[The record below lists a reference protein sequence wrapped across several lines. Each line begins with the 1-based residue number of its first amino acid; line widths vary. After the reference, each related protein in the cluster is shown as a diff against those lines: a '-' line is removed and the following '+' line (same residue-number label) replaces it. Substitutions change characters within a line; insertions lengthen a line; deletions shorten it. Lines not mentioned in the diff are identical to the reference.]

1 MINALV
7 DDNLGI
13 LSSKQ
18 PSGLVEVPKVHE
30 KYEIHSLKSNPQY
43 TANLKTIEIVKNS
56 QSGCDI
62 LNLNAGF
69 FGGASQKAQ
78 QPVTLKEPF
87 NSILE

>member
-18 PSGLVEVPKVHE
+18 PSSLVEVPKVHE

-69 FGGASQKAQ
+69 FGGASQKA
-78 QPVTLKEPF
+78 
-87 NSILE
+87 